1 VTTTVFDA
9 SALVAAWEA
18 HDRFCASLTP
28 EPGQRKKHLPS
39 NGGVDV
45 TNRLLDAQHVAAEAL
60 GISTDT
66 LVAIVMA
73 ERRTDPGPDVAGAI
87 ARAVKGLTLTV
98 EACKTCG
105 VEIPAYAIYEEY
117 HAEHCPSIG
126 RQR

>member
-1 VTTTVFDA
+1 MTATVFDA

-28 EPGQRKKHLPS
+28 EPGHRKKHLPS

-45 TNRLLDAQHVAAEAL
+45 TNRLLDAQHAAAAAL
-60 GISTDT
+60 GIDT
-66 LVAIVMA
+66 VTLIAIVMA